1 MSRVPG
7 QRILRCT
14 RPRNRELWSMLAL
27 VYIYIFEFLDFEE
40 TRKSIETD
48 DSFPRFRSISSYPD
62 NFPII
67 AFKSEGRSEE

>member
-1 MSRVPG
+1 MEHARFS
-7 QRILRCT
+7 
-14 RPRNRELWSMLAL
+14 
-27 VYIYIFEFLDFEE
+27 IYIFEFLDFEE

-67 AFKSEGRSEE
+67 AFKSEGKSEE